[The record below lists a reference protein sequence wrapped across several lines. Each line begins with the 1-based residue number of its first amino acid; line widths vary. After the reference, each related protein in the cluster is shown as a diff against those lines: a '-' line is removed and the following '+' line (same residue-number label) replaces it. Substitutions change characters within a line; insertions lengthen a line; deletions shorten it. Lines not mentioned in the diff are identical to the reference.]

1 MVTALVTASGIACVA
16 WTAFELLQLSR
27 IQTAAPVASRASR
40 PAPDDRGRA
49 DALGRSRRFAAWDD
63 RGRPIHVEDLGT
75 R

>member
-27 IQTAAPVASRASR
+27 VRPAAPAVSREPLRSH
-40 PAPDDRGRA
+40 DDRARA
-49 DALGRSRRFAAWDD
+49 DARGRSARFAAWDD